1 MEPIT
6 KNWKQF
12 LPSKHFIHIAGGIV
26 LVGGLVIG
34 MHYVW
39 THRNTLRLTPEQK
52 AIHDS
57 TQKLSIGEL
66 VSRDTDN
73 DGISDWEEALWG
85 TDPQKVD
92 TDGNGKTDKEEIDAR
107 KATLDT
113 SAGSTGGSNEQSNET
128 ALLARQLFATIVS
141 LSQSGNLTSE
151 AIDNLSN
158 SIGSSITIQ
167 KLSDTYT
174 VASIKTGANTK
185 VVRQKLFTDFKK
197 LVGTYDQYK
206 FGSELELMEQQFDG
220 GNTRALESV
229 RRIAVAYQKF
239 AVDAAKL
246 TVPADYSSQY
256 VALLNSYD
264 KIGRTLIDLSVT
276 DENPLVSI
284 SAFVNYST
292 YSNTLITSIES
303 FKTYM
308 SVHGILK

>member
-1 MEPIT
+1 MEPT
-6 KNWKQF
+6 PKNWKQF
-12 LPSKHFIHIAGGIV
+12 LPSKHFIYIAGGII
-26 LVGGLVIG
+26 LVGGLILG
-34 MHYVW
+34 MRYVW
-39 THRNTLRLTPEQK
+39 THRNTLRLTPQQK
-52 AIHDS
+52 ALHDS
-57 TQKLSIGEL
+57 SQKISVGEL
-66 VSRDTDN
+66 IGRDTDS

-113 SAGSTGGSNEQSNET
+113 SAGSTGGSDEQSNET
-128 ALLARQLFATIVS
+128 ALLAQQLFATIVS

-151 AIDNLSN
+151 AIDNLSD

-174 VASIKTGANTK
+174 ATSIKTGANTK

-197 LVGTYDQYK
+197 LVGIYDQYK
-206 FGSELELMEQQFDG
+206 FGSELDLMEQQFEG

-246 TVPADYSSQY
+246 TVPTDYSSQY

-284 SAFVNYST
+284 SAFVNYS
-292 YSNTLITSIES
+292 SHSAALVDNVEA
-303 FKTYM
+303 FKAYM
-308 SVHGILK
+308 SIHGILK